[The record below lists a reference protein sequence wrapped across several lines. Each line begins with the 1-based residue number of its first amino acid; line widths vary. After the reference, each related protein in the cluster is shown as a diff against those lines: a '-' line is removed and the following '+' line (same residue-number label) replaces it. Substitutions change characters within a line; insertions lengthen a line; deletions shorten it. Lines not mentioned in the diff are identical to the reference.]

1 MKRKYALAA
10 ALVGV
15 LVLPLF
21 GCQKNA
27 GEKLSEEEVQRQAY
41 EYLASRYSAEFTIT
55 NAKHE
60 PDVVGPIP
68 SFRSS
73 FHWVLTVVSDRFPDD
88 TFELRYGR
96 FGKGIGKTWHWTDN
110 YYNLLFRDEPA
121 AICTEFAEEFFGVDC
136 IAKAPIFQEGWLDGA
151 GENSTFQEWTQAG
164 GRITDVTIWFCDF
177 LPDDDEFIAF
187 ADALTEKLPIV
198 SFVKCRGLT
207 SEGYK
212 EVSEQRDIPGTIW
225 NEHREWIIGRIDFNP
240 QSHEIVLSQRYST
253 D

>member
-10 ALVGV
+10 ALVGA

-96 FGKGIGKTWHWTDN
+96 FGKGDGKTWNWTDN
-110 YYNLLFRDEPA
+110 
-121 AICTEFAEEFFGVDC
+121 
-136 IAKAPIFQEGWLDGA
+136 
-151 GENSTFQEWTQAG
+151 
-164 GRITDVTIWFCDF
+164 
-177 LPDDDEFIAF
+177 
-187 ADALTEKLPIV
+187 
-198 SFVKCRGLT
+198 
-207 SEGYK
+207 
-212 EVSEQRDIPGTIW
+212 
-225 NEHREWIIGRIDFNP
+225 
-240 QSHEIVLSQRYST
+240 
-253 D
+253 

>member
-10 ALVGV
+10 ALVGA

-96 FGKGIGKTWHWTDN
+96 FGKGNGRHGT
-110 YYNLLFRDEPA
+110 
-121 AICTEFAEEFFGVDC
+121 
-136 IAKAPIFQEGWLDGA
+136 
-151 GENSTFQEWTQAG
+151 
-164 GRITDVTIWFCDF
+164 GRIITMPSCSGMSQPLFAQSLQKNF
-177 LPDDDEFIAF
+177 L
-187 ADALTEKLPIV
+187 V
-198 SFVKCRGLT
+198 
-207 SEGYK
+207 
-212 EVSEQRDIPGTIW
+212 
-225 NEHREWIIGRIDFNP
+225 
-240 QSHEIVLSQRYST
+240 
-253 D
+253 

>member
-1 MKRKYALAA
+1 M
-10 ALVGV
+10 
-15 LVLPLF
+15 
-21 GCQKNA
+21 
-27 GEKLSEEEVQRQAY
+27 
-41 EYLASRYSAEFTIT
+41 
-55 NAKHE
+55 
-60 PDVVGPIP
+60 
-68 SFRSS
+68 
-73 FHWVLTVVSDRFPDD
+73 LTVVSDRFPDD

-96 FGKGIGKTWHWTDN
+96 YGSGDGKAWHWRDN
-110 YYNLLFRDEPA
+110 YYALLFRDEPA

-136 IAKAPIFQEGWLDGA
+136 IAKAPIFQEGWLDGV

>member
-10 ALVGV
+10 ALVGA

-68 SFRSS
+68 SFSSS

-96 FGKGIGKTWHWTDN
+96 FGKDDGKTWNRTDN
-110 YYNLLFRDEPA
+110 YYALLLRDEPA
-121 AICTEFAEEFFGVDC
+121 T
-136 IAKAPIFQEGWLDGA
+136 IAKTLQK
-151 GENSTFQEWTQAG
+151 N
-164 GRITDVTIWFCDF
+164 F
-177 LPDDDEFIAF
+177 L
-187 ADALTEKLPIV
+187 V
-198 SFVKCRGLT
+198 
-207 SEGYK
+207 
-212 EVSEQRDIPGTIW
+212 
-225 NEHREWIIGRIDFNP
+225 
-240 QSHEIVLSQRYST
+240 
-253 D
+253 

>member
-1 MKRKYALAA
+1 M
-10 ALVGV
+10 
-15 LVLPLF
+15 
-21 GCQKNA
+21 
-27 GEKLSEEEVQRQAY
+27 
-41 EYLASRYSAEFTIT
+41 
-55 NAKHE
+55 
-60 PDVVGPIP
+60 
-68 SFRSS
+68 
-73 FHWVLTVVSDRFPDD
+73 
-88 TFELRYGR
+88 
-96 FGKGIGKTWHWTDN
+96 
-110 YYNLLFRDEPA
+110 
-121 AICTEFAEEFFGVDC
+121 
-136 IAKAPIFQEGWLDGA
+136 
-151 GENSTFQEWTQAG
+151 QAG
-164 GRITDVTIWFCDF
+164 RRITDITIWFCDF

>member
-10 ALVGV
+10 ALVGA
-15 LVLPLF
+15 LVLPL
-21 GCQKNA
+21 CSCA
-27 GEKLSEEEVQRQAY
+27 GGIEGKAQQYLS
-41 EYLASRYSAEFTIT
+41 SRYSGEFTIIS
-55 NAKHE
+55 AERE
-60 PDVVGPIP
+60 PDIVGPIP

-73 FHWVLTVVSDRFPDD
+73 YHWVLTVVSDRFPDD

-96 FGKGIGKTWHWTDN
+96 YGSGDGRAWNWTDN
-110 YYNLLFRDEPA
+110 YYSLLFRDEPT
-121 AICTEFAEEFFGVDC
+121 AICKELAKELFETDC
-136 IAKAPIFQEGWLDGA
+136 IVNAPIFEDGWADGID
-151 GENSTFQEWTQAG
+151 ENSTLQEWTQAG
-164 GRITDVTIWFCDF
+164 GSIMDVTIWFCDF
-177 LPDDDEFIAF
+177 LPEDDEFIAF

-198 SFVKCRGLT
+198 GFIKCRGLT

>member
-1 MKRKYALAA
+1 M
-10 ALVGV
+10 
-15 LVLPLF
+15 
-21 GCQKNA
+21 
-27 GEKLSEEEVQRQAY
+27 
-41 EYLASRYSAEFTIT
+41 
-55 NAKHE
+55 
-60 PDVVGPIP
+60 
-68 SFRSS
+68 
-73 FHWVLTVVSDRFPDD
+73 
-88 TFELRYGR
+88 
-96 FGKGIGKTWHWTDN
+96 
-110 YYNLLFRDEPA
+110 FRDEPA
-121 AICTEFAEEFFGVDC
+121 AICKDSAEEFFGVDC
-136 IAKAPIFQEGWLDGA
+136 IAKAPIFQEGWLDGV

-164 GRITDVTIWFCDF
+164 GRIMDVTIWFCDF

>member
-10 ALVGV
+10 ALVGA

-96 FGKGIGKTWHWTDN
+96 FGKGNGKTWHWTDN
-110 YYNLLFRDEPA
+110 YYALLFRDEPA
-121 AICTEFAEEFFGVDC
+121 AICTEFAEEFFFFFC
-136 IAKAPIFQEGWLDGA
+136 IAKAPIFQEGWLDGV
-151 GENSTFQEWTQAG
+151 GENSTLQEWFQAG
-164 GRITDVTIWFCDF
+164 GRVMDVTIWFCDF
-177 LPDDDEFIAF
+177 LPEDDKFIVF
-187 ADALTEKLPIV
+187 SDALAEKLPIAV
-198 SFVKCRGLT
+198 SIKCRGLT
-207 SEGYK
+207 PEGYQA
-212 EVSEQRDIPGTIW
+212 VAEQQDVLNTIW
-225 NEHREWIIGRIDFNP
+225 NEHRDWIIGRIDYILENR
-240 QSHEIVLSQRYST
+240 EIVLSKRYST